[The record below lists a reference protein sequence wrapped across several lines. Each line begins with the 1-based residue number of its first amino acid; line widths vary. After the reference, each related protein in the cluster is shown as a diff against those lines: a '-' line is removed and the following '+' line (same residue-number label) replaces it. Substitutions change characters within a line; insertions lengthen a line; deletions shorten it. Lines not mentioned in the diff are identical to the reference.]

1 MAKKFICSQCG
12 QTFEAASMPDKCP
25 ICGADTSHIKEEK
38 SKGINTNGNVYTI
51 CYAAVMVILVAFLLA
66 FVSSA
71 LKPAQDANVAIDKKS
86 QILASLNVRGLAKN
100 EVEGKYNE
108 LIQETCVLTPD
119 GQVLEGEDAFNVDTK
134 EIGEKFPVYKAK
146 TADGADA
153 LVLPLKGRGL
163 WGGLWGYVAVTPD
176 MQQVLGAYFDHESET
191 AGLGALIKEEKFQS
205 QFIGRPVMG
214 ADGQVALTVV
224 KKGSSEAETQVD
236 GVTGATLTS
245 KGVGEMVLTGIQQYV
260 NALGGAK
267 PAGGC
272 ARHEGCQ
279 KAEKC
284 CDKPDCTCAEKKLCA
299 CKDGSC
305 GDAACNCAS
314 DAKCCVREECPCAS
328 CEKTAPCAKAEGCSK
343 AKSDC
348 CNPCECE
355 NCCCQMSEDG
365 KCCNP
370 CECADCCCAKK
381 VECGQCPEGNAGCG
395 NCPKEGAEA
404 AHKCKSGNDCCKSGQ
419 CDKSGS
425 CGKPGCNGDKA
436 CCGQK

>member
-1 MAKKFICSQCG
+1 MAKRFICSQCG

-71 LKPAQDANVAIDKKS
+71 LKPAQDANVAIDKKQ
-86 QILASLNVRGLAKN
+86 QILASLNVRGLAKSD
-100 EVEGKYNE
+100 VEAKYNE
-108 LIQETCVLTPD
+108 LIQETCVMTPD
-119 GQVLEGEDAFNVDTK
+119 GQVVEGADAFDVETK
-134 EIGEKFPVYKAK
+134 EIGDKLPVYKAK

-176 MQQVLGAYFDHESET
+176 LQKVLGAYFDHESET
-191 AGLGALIKEEKFQS
+191 AGLGALIKEAKFQE

-214 ADGQVALTVV
+214 DDGKVALTVV
-224 KKGSSEAETQVD
+224 KKGASEGDTQVD

-245 KGVGEMVLTGIQQYV
+245 KGVGEMVLTGLQQYADV
-260 NALGGAK
+260 LGGAQ
-267 PAGGC
+267 PAGDC
-272 ARHEGCQ
+272 CKQA
-279 KAEKC
+279 AKC
-284 CDKPDCTCAEKKLCA
+284 CDKPDCTCAEKAQCP
-299 CKDGSC
+299 CGGNC
-305 GDAACNCAS
+305 GDEACICA
-314 DAKCCVREECPCAS
+314 DNGECCARQECPCAK
-328 CEKTAPCAKAEGCSK
+328 CEKAAPCAKAEGCAKHEGCEK
-343 AKSDC
+343 A
-348 CNPCECE
+348 E
-355 NCCCQMSEDG
+355 G
-365 KCCNP
+365 
-370 CECADCCCAKK
+370 
-381 VECGQCPEGNAGCG
+381 CGGCPEQAA
-395 NCPKEGAEA
+395 EG

-436 CCGQK
+436 CCGQR

>member
-71 LKPAQDANVAIDKKS
+71 LKPAQDANVAIDKKQ
-86 QILASLNVRGLAKN
+86 QILASLNVRGLAKSD
-100 EVEGKYNE
+100 VEAKYNE
-108 LIQETCVLTPD
+108 LIQETCVMTPD
-119 GQVLEGEDAFNVDTK
+119 GQVVEGADAFDVETK
-134 EIGEKFPVYKAK
+134 EIGDKLPVYKAK

-176 MQQVLGAYFDHESET
+176 LQKVLGAYFDHESET
-191 AGLGALIKEEKFQS
+191 AGLGALIKEAKFQE

-214 ADGQVALTVV
+214 DDGKVALTVV
-224 KKGSSEAETQVD
+224 KKGASEGDTQVD

-245 KGVGEMVLTGIQQYV
+245 KGVGEMVLTGLQQYADV
-260 NALGGAK
+260 LGGAQ
-267 PAGGC
+267 PAGDC
-272 ARHEGCQ
+272 CKQA
-279 KAEKC
+279 AKC
-284 CDKPDCTCAEKKLCA
+284 CDKPDCTCAEKAQCP
-299 CKDGSC
+299 CGGNC
-305 GDAACNCAS
+305 GDEACICA
-314 DAKCCVREECPCAS
+314 DNGECCARQDCPCAK
-328 CEKTAPCAKAEGCSK
+328 CEKAAPCAKADGCEKAEGC
-343 AKSDC
+343 
-348 CNPCECE
+348 
-355 NCCCQMSEDG
+355 G
-365 KCCNP
+365 
-370 CECADCCCAKK
+370 
-381 VECGQCPEGNAGCG
+381 GCPEQAA
-395 NCPKEGAEA
+395 EG

-436 CCGQK
+436 CCGQR

>member
-1 MAKKFICSQCG
+1 MAKKFLCSQCG

-25 ICGADTSHIKEEK
+25 ICGADASHITEVK

-51 CYAAVMVILVAFLLA
+51 CYAAVMVVLVAFLLA

-86 QILASLNVRGLAKN
+86 QILASLNVRGLAKS

-108 LIQETCVLTPD
+108 LIQETFVLTPD
-119 GQVLEGEDAFNVDTK
+119 GQVLEGEDAFGVETK
-134 EIGEKFPVYKAK
+134 EIGTKFPVYKAK
-146 TADGADA
+146 TAEGDEA

-176 MQQVLGAYFDHESET
+176 LQKVLGAYFDHESET

-224 KKGSSEAETQVD
+224 KKGNSESETQVD

-260 NALGGAK
+260 AALGGSK
-267 PAGGC
+267 PVGGC
-272 ARHEGCQ
+272 GRHEGCDH
-279 KAEKC
+279 AAPKC
-284 CDKPDCTCAEKKLCA
+284 CDKPDCTCAQKKQCA

-305 GDAACNCAS
+305 GEETCNCAS
-314 DAKCCVREECPCAS
+314 DAKCCARQECPCTC
-328 CEKTAPCAKAEGCSK
+328 CEKTAACEQAEGC
-343 AKSDC
+343 AQL
-348 CNPCECE
+348 PE
-355 NCCCQMSEDG
+355 CCQKHET
-365 KCCNP
+365 CCD
-370 CECADCCCAKK
+370 EK
-381 VECGQCPEGNAGCG
+381 AGC
-395 NCPKEGAEA
+395 CPQQKPCCKDDAEA
-404 AHKCKSGNDCCKSGQ
+404 AHKCKSGNDCCKSGL

-425 CGKPGCNGDKA
+425 CGKPGCDGDKA
-436 CCGQK
+436 CCGQKK

>member
-1 MAKKFICSQCG
+1 MAK
-12 QTFEAASMPDKCP
+12 
-25 ICGADTSHIKEEK
+25 
-38 SKGINTNGNVYTI
+38 INTNSNVYTI
-51 CYAAVMVILVAFLLA
+51 CYAAVLVVLVAFLLA

-86 QILASLNVRGLAKN
+86 QILASLNVRGLAKS
-100 EVEGKYNE
+100 EVESKYND

-119 GQVLEGEDAFNVDTK
+119 GQVIEGADAFEVDTK
-134 EIGEKFPVYKAK
+134 EIGEKLPVYKAK

-176 MQQVLGAYFDHESET
+176 LQQVLGAYFDHESET

-214 ADGQVALTVV
+214 ADGKVALTVV
-224 KKGSSEAETQVD
+224 KKGASEAETQVD

-260 NALGGAK
+260 DALGGAK
-267 PAGGC
+267 PAGDC
-272 ARHEGCQ
+272 CQ
-279 KAEKC
+279 QAAKC
-284 CDKPDCTCAEKKLCA
+284 CDKPDCTCAEKKQCA

-314 DAKCCVREECPCAS
+314 DAQCCAREECPCAS
-328 CEKTAPCAKAEGCSK
+328 CEKVAPCAKAEGC
-343 AKSDC
+343 A
-348 CNPCECE
+348 EA
-355 NCCCQMSEDG
+355 QG
-365 KCCNP
+365 
-370 CECADCCCAKK
+370 CAKA
-381 VECGQCPEGNAGCG
+381 EGCNGCPQA
-395 NCPKEGAEA
+395 GAEA
-404 AHKCKSGNDCCKSGQ
+404 AHKCKSGSDCCKSGV

-425 CGKPGCNGDKA
+425 CGKPGCNGDRSAQGDASSSEKKA
-436 CCGQK
+436 CCGQR

>member
-71 LKPAQDANVAIDKKS
+71 LKPAQDANVAIDKKQ
-86 QILASLNVRGLAKN
+86 QILASLNVRGLAKSD
-100 EVEGKYNE
+100 VEAKYNE
-108 LIQETCVLTPD
+108 LIQETCVMTPD
-119 GQVLEGEDAFNVDTK
+119 GQVVEGADAFDVETK
-134 EIGEKFPVYKAK
+134 EIGDKLPVYKAK

-176 MQQVLGAYFDHESET
+176 LQKVLGAYFDHESET
-191 AGLGALIKEEKFQS
+191 AGLGALIKEAKFQE

-214 ADGQVALTVV
+214 DDGKVALTVV
-224 KKGSSEAETQVD
+224 KKGASEGDTQVD

-245 KGVGEMVLTGIQQYV
+245 KGVGEMVLTGLQQYADV
-260 NALGGAK
+260 LGDAQ
-267 PAGGC
+267 PAGDC
-272 ARHEGCQ
+272 CKQA
-279 KAEKC
+279 AKC
-284 CDKPDCTCAEKKLCA
+284 CDKPDCTCAEKAQCP
-299 CKDGSC
+299 CGGNC
-305 GDAACNCAS
+305 GDEACICA
-314 DAKCCVREECPCAS
+314 DNGECCARQECPCAK
-328 CEKTAPCAKAEGCSK
+328 CEKTAPCAKAEGCEK
-343 AKSDC
+343 A
-348 CNPCECE
+348 E
-355 NCCCQMSEDG
+355 G
-365 KCCNP
+365 
-370 CECADCCCAKK
+370 
-381 VECGQCPEGNAGCG
+381 CGGCPEQA
-395 NCPKEGAEA
+395 AEC

-436 CCGQK
+436 CCGQR